1 MTHNHSLFGSLCT
14 QRWTRA
20 CSLSPEAPSFWLA
33 FQARPALC
41 MHVFVKVQCSTLGS
55 TLEDKC
61 FSFFS
66 TDWRWQWWRTSNS
79 AVTAFIAK
87 RPRVAYSCSYVL
99 LLLLICDR
107 KIECNKREKLQ
118 NAYGRLLHGQKL
130 TVCVCARASVRMCE
144 CVCVGGGGV
153 RAPASVC
160 PHVCSFPSTCSLSHS
175 ISSDSHKIQHSMSS
189 SGSSYSPKVYV
200 GVIVKGREATGA
212 GRTPQRGSTSSA
224 PREQISCS
232 LCQALPL
239 RPHCTPVRWTTCWPC
254 RAPCRTPRTISLSK
268 NTLTTN
274 DFVKLHHCFCTGS
287 GDAVDVVIPQSWR
300 TSPF

>member
-1 MTHNHSLFGSLCT
+1 MTHNHSLFRLLCT

-99 LLLLICDR
+99 LI
-107 KIECNKREKLQ
+107 
-118 NAYGRLLHGQKL
+118 
-130 TVCVCARASVRMCE
+130 
-144 CVCVGGGGV
+144 
-153 RAPASVC
+153 
-160 PHVCSFPSTCSLSHS
+160 STCTEYTSHWLYS
-175 ISSDSHKIQHSMSS
+175 AVRDCWQCYQGLWRHVLLFWVLSS
-189 SGSSYSPKVYV
+189 SIRLV
-200 GVIVKGREATGA
+200 
-212 GRTPQRGSTSSA
+212 
-224 PREQISCS
+224 QI
-232 LCQALPL
+232 A
-239 RPHCTPVRWTTCWPC
+239 
-254 RAPCRTPRTISLSK
+254 
-268 NTLTTN
+268 
-274 DFVKLHHCFCTGS
+274 
-287 GDAVDVVIPQSWR
+287 
-300 TSPF
+300 